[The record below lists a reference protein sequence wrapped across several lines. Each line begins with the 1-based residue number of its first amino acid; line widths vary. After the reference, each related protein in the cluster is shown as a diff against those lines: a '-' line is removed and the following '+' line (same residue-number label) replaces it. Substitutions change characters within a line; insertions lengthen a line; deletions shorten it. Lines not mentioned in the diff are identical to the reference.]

1 MGKKEIKDWLEEG
14 GGNSSEAKKM
24 NLKKFLQRTQ
34 KSVEFIIK
42 KRSIS
47 HSQHYFIFIV
57 YVNKSAGGNDNG
69 E

>member
-1 MGKKEIKDWLEEG
+1 MEEG
-14 GGNSSEAKKM
+14 GEGAQLGKKKM
-24 NLKKFLQRTQ
+24 NLKKLLQRMQ

-47 HSQHYFIFIV
+47 HSQYYFISIV
-57 YVNKSAGGNDNG
+57 CVNKSAGGNDNG